1 MNKSILLQSIKSVSG
16 FLAIFFIILSIAAIA
31 MKYIPYVV
39 IPLAIIGLFSLLV
52 YVEYTHRKKSW
63 GSR

>member
-52 YVEYTHRKKSW
+52 YVEYTHRKKS
-63 GSR
+63 